1 VPKRVT
7 WKENA
12 LISLKLR
19 DDLFT
24 IAQMLRRPYLR
35 LFKVCNKDGVWLNL
49 DLNRVDILFCVP
61 VGRVVRQQLAE
72 GKVKDRSVIP
82 SSLPFPKLWM
92 RPYLNFDGG
101 FPFIGARLIELDPA
115 KHMETT
121 TAPIVKD
128 WLRPKAD
135 AESIKKYELTNMWG
149 ADDLRK
155 RLVTYFDTGIDRDE
169 LKEKVFDFS
178 LRGNSPTDGGSSS
191 GRDCDGPPPGAFE
204 REQ

>member
-1 VPKRVT
+1 MPKRVT

-12 LISLKLR
+12 LINLKLR

-24 IAQMLRRPYLR
+24 IAQMLRSPFLR
-35 LFKVCNKDGVWLNL
+35 LFKVSNKDGVWRSL
-49 DLNRVDILFCVP
+49 DLNKVEVLFCVP
-61 VGRVVRQQLAE
+61 IGQIVLQQLCE

-82 SSLPFPKLWM
+82 SSLPFPKFWM

-101 FPFIGARLIELDPA
+101 FLFIGARLIELDPA

-121 TAPIVKD
+121 TAPVVRD

-135 AESIKKYELTNMWG
+135 AELIKKYELTNMWG
-149 ADDLRK
+149 AENLRE
-155 RLVTYFDTGIDRDE
+155 RLVRYFDTGIDRNE

-178 LRGNSPTDGGSSS
+178 LRGNEPTDGGSSA
-191 GRDCDGPPPGAFE
+191 GRESFGPPPGAFE
-204 REQ
+204 RE

>member
-1 VPKRVT
+1 MPKRVT

-12 LISLKLR
+12 LINLKLR

-24 IAQMLRRPYLR
+24 IVQMLRSPFLR
-35 LFKVCNKDGVWLNL
+35 LFKVSNKDGVWRNL
-49 DLNRVDILFCVP
+49 DLNKVEVLFCVP
-61 VGRVVRQQLAE
+61 IGQIVLQQLCE

-82 SSLPFPKLWM
+82 SALPFPKLWM

-101 FPFIGARLIELDPA
+101 FLFIGARLIELDPA

-121 TAPIVKD
+121 TAPVVKD

-135 AESIKKYELTNMWG
+135 AELIQKYELTNMWG
-149 ADDLRK
+149 AENLRE
-155 RLVTYFDTGIDRDE
+155 RLVRYFDTGVDRNE

-191 GRDCDGPPPGAFE
+191 GRECDGPPPGAFE
-204 REQ
+204 RE

>member
-1 VPKRVT
+1 MPKRVT

-24 IAQMLRRPYLR
+24 IAQMLTSPFLR
-35 LFKVCNKDGVWLNL
+35 LFKVSNKDGVWRNL
-49 DLNRVDILFCVP
+49 DLNKVEVLFCVL
-61 VGRVVRQQLAE
+61 VGQVVLQQLCE
-72 GKVKDRSVIP
+72 GKVRDRSVIP

-101 FPFIGARLIELDPA
+101 FPFIGARLIELDPN
-115 KHMETT
+115 KGYT
-121 TAPIVKD
+121 TAPVVKD

-135 AESIKKYELTNMWG
+135 AELIKKYELTNMWG
-149 ADDLRK
+149 ASDLRE
-155 RLVTYFDTGIDRDE
+155 RLIRYFDTGIDRDE

-178 LRGNSPTDGGSSS
+178 LRGNNPTDGGSSA
-191 GRDCDGPPPGAFE
+191 GRECDGPPPGAFE
-204 REQ
+204 RE